1 MAKKTTKLRPWTP
14 TDISK
19 LKGLAKKKVG
29 VDKIARALKRTAGAT
44 AIKAHMLGVSFDTRG
59 MKKPRFDL
67 PEEQQPRN
75 IQRADIAPANG
86 HAMVVDGH
94 FKTHYANAKG
104 VNKETWILVIEGR
117 ARIGSTNTVAGDAIF
132 VEGDRAGIE
141 IGRDGMSD
149 LIAYPGPDPIVSLLQ
164 DCGAR
169 TARLTDRSAVHSL
182 KSNEIVE
189 AQT

>member
-1 MAKKTTKLRPWTP
+1 
-14 TDISK
+14 
-19 LKGLAKKKVG
+19 
-29 VDKIARALKRTAGAT
+29 
-44 AIKAHMLGVSFDTRG
+44 
-59 MKKPRFDL
+59 
-67 PEEQQPRN
+67 
-75 IQRADIAPANG
+75 
-86 HAMVVDGH
+86 MVVDGH
-94 FKTHYANAKG
+94 FKTNYANAKG

-141 IGRDGMSD
+141 VGPDGMSD

-169 TARLTDRSAVHSL
+169 TARLADRSAVHSL

>member
-1 MAKKTTKLRPWTP
+1 
-14 TDISK
+14 
-19 LKGLAKKKVG
+19 
-29 VDKIARALKRTAGAT
+29 
-44 AIKAHMLGVSFDTRG
+44 

-86 HAMVVDGH
+86 YAMVVDGH
-94 FKTHYANAKG
+94 FKTNYANAKG

-141 IGRDGMSD
+141 VGPDGMSG

-169 TARLTDRSAVHSL
+169 TARLADRSAVHSL